1 MLTKKAQYDINF
13 DLNCSSLQISYLFVP
28 PTSPPSYFICAFL
41 GVAVVHGALGTQ
53 GSETT
58 SSVLAE
64 VTEGPEAPTSVE
76 GLLNSQGEDELEI
89 DEELEQSGG
98 EKENAS
104 LVGTTK
110 TNEQFR
116 ATTQEK
122 LKLA

>member
-13 DLNCSSLQISYLFVP
+13 DLNCSSLLISYLFVP
-28 PTSPPSYFICAFL
+28 LTSPPSYFICAFL

-58 SSVLAE
+58 SSVLAG
-64 VTEGPEAPTSVE
+64 VTESPAASASVE
-76 GLLNSQGEDELEI
+76 GLLSSRGEDELEI

-98 EKENAS
+98 EKETAS

-110 TNEQFR
+110 TNEQVR
-116 ATTQEK
+116 ASTQEK